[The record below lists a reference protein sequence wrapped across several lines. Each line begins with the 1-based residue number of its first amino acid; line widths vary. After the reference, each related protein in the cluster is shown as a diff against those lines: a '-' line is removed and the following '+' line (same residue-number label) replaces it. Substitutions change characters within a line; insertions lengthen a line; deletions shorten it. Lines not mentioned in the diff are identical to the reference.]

1 MARKMFL
8 ISAAACF
15 FIFLTTTAVCIKAQV
30 KNNSSITI
38 QMVGSKTEQEDDIR
52 EAVFRHQFGHN
63 ASAIRKKAKAYYLAL
78 GSVLNKRDPSSEF
91 MQRFKGH
98 KPSVERASLVEERY
112 GRITG
117 IRGGLIFYIE
127 EIRWINENEVE
138 VSGGYY
144 EGTLSSSGNKYQV
157 VRKNGKW
164 AVKKDTMKWI
174 S

>member
-8 ISAAACF
+8 ISTAACF

-30 KNNSSITI
+30 KNNSSITTQI
-38 QMVGSKTEQEDDIR
+38 VGSKTEQEDDIR
-52 EAVFRHQFGHN
+52 EAVFRHQFAHN
-63 ASAIRKKAKAYYLAL
+63 ASAIQQKAKAYYLAL
-78 GSVLNKRDPSSEF
+78 GSLINKRDPSSEF

-98 KPSVERASLVEERY
+98 KPSVERVSLAEERY
-112 GRITG
+112 GRI
-117 IRGGLIFYIE
+117 RDGLIFYIV

-144 EGTLSSSGNKYQV
+144 EGNMSSSGNKYQV

-164 AVKKDTMKWI
+164 AVKKDAMKWI

>member
-1 MARKMFL
+1 MIMARKMFL

-15 FIFLTTTAVCIKAQV
+15 FIFLTTTADCIKAQV
-30 KNNSSITI
+30 KNNSSITT
-38 QMVGSKTEQEDDIR
+38 QMVGSKTEEEDDIR
-52 EAVFRHQFGHN
+52 ESVFRHQFGHN
-63 ASAIRKKAKAYYLAL
+63 ASGIRQKAKTYYLAL
-78 GSVLNKRDPSSEF
+78 GSLINKRDPSSQF

-98 KPSVERASLVEERY
+98 KPSVEGASLAEQRY
-112 GRITG
+112 GRI
-117 IRGGLIFYIE
+117 RDGLIFYIE

-144 EGTLSSSGNKYQV
+144 EGNMSSSGNKYQV

-164 AVKKDTMKWI
+164 AVKKDTRIWI

>member
-1 MARKMFL
+1 MIMARKLFL
-8 ISAAACF
+8 ISTATCF

-30 KNNSSITI
+30 KNNSFITT

-91 MQRFKGH
+91 MRRFKGH
-98 KPSVERASLVEERY
+98 KPSVERASLAELKY
-112 GRITG
+112 GRI
-117 IRGGLIFYIE
+117 RDGLIFYIE

-144 EGTLSSSGNKYQV
+144 EGNLSASGNKYQV

-164 AVKKDTMKWI
+164 AIKKDTMKWI

>member
-1 MARKMFL
+1 MAGKMFL
-8 ISAAACF
+8 ISAASNF
-15 FIFLTTTAVCIKAQV
+15 FFFLTTTAVCIKAQV
-30 KNNSSITI
+30 KNNSSITT
-38 QMVGSKTEQEDDIR
+38 QMGGSKTEQEDDIR

-63 ASAIRKKAKAYYLAL
+63 ASAIKQKAKTYYLAL
-78 GSVLNKRDPSSEF
+78 GSLINKRDPSSNF

-98 KPSVERASLVEERY
+98 KPSVERVSLAEEGY
-112 GRITG
+112 GRI
-117 IRGGLIFYIE
+117 RDGLIFYIE

-144 EGTLSSSGNKYQV
+144 EGNLSSSGNNYQV

-164 AVKKDTMKWI
+164 SVKKDKMKWI